1 MPMIS
6 VLRGI
11 FGVTIFLLICVAL
24 SADRKKINRRLV
36 ARGLLLQFA
45 IAVMVL
51 KVPWVTT
58 GLEAASRFFIQ
69 VLAFSTEGAEFA
81 FGTLVSDTTIG
92 AVWAFQ
98 VLPSVIFL
106 SALASV
112 LFYLGLL
119 QKIVYA
125 FAWVMHRTMELSG
138 AESLAVAANVFIGQS
153 EAPLVIRPYLERM
166 TRSEI
171 SCLMTG
177 GMATIAGS
185 VLVAYI
191 AILGGADPVLQVEVG
206 RRLIAASIMAAPAA
220 VVFAKILVPETEQID
235 RDLNVPRETI
245 GVNVFDA
252 LVVGTTQGIRL
263 AVNIGG
269 IVIVFIALAAML
281 NYMTTHWIG
290 SWSGLNETIA
300 ASTDGAFEG
309 LTLQFVFGVLFAP
322 VAWLTGVD
330 GGSLLFVGQ
339 LFGEKLVLNE
349 FVAYISMS
357 EMIAA
362 GHLTDPKAI
371 VISTFALCGFASFV
385 SIGIQI
391 GGIGALAPGQRENLA
406 KLALRALL
414 GGTCATLVTA
424 TIAGMFFG

>member
-1 MPMIS
+1 MIS

-36 ARGLLLQFA
+36 AGGLLLQFA
-45 IAVMVL
+45 IAVIVL

-69 VLAFSTEGAEFA
+69 ILAFSTEGAKFA

-98 VLPSVIFL
+98 VLPSVIFF

-125 FAWVMHRTMELSG
+125 FAWVMHRTMDLSG
-138 AESLAVAANVFIGQS
+138 AESLAVAANVFLGQS

-220 VVFAKILVPETEQID
+220 VVFAKILVPETEQS
-235 RDLNVPRETI
+235 
-245 GVNVFDA
+245 
-252 LVVGTTQGIRL
+252 
-263 AVNIGG
+263 
-269 IVIVFIALAAML
+269 IA
-281 NYMTTHWIG
+281 T
-290 SWSGLNETIA
+290 
-300 ASTDGAFEG
+300 
-309 LTLQFVFGVLFAP
+309 
-322 VAWLTGVD
+322 
-330 GGSLLFVGQ
+330 
-339 LFGEKLVLNE
+339 
-349 FVAYISMS
+349 
-357 EMIAA
+357 
-362 GHLTDPKAI
+362 
-371 VISTFALCGFASFV
+371 
-385 SIGIQI
+385 
-391 GGIGALAPGQRENLA
+391 
-406 KLALRALL
+406 
-414 GGTCATLVTA
+414 
-424 TIAGMFFG
+424 